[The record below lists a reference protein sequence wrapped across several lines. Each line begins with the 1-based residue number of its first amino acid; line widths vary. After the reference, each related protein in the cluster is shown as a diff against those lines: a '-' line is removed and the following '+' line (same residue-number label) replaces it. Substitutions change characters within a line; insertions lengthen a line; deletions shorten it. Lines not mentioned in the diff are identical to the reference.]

1 VNRNVG
7 IATVIGIVII
17 IGVISFQ
24 IYDSSYQ
31 RSTVDEYYSDKTH
44 EDEKNVKHV
53 VYPDNPQTLRG
64 LTINKDKYLIGENV
78 FIRINNIPMGLKDN
92 LQIFTP
98 EGIRYIN
105 IPFDGNEKNSF
116 KHYFRPSLMKQ
127 FDMCDKEQIVGKWT
141 IQFEGL
147 ANERLHFQV
156 VDEFLP
162 HSEGYYVTC
171 NENPMELPIVQPSLG
186 E

>member
-1 VNRNVG
+1 MNRNVG

-24 IYDSSYQ
+24 MYESSYE

-44 EDEKNVKHV
+44 EDEKNIKHV
-53 VYPDNPQTLRG
+53 VYPENPQTLRG

-78 FIRINNIPMGLKDN
+78 FMRINNIPMGLKDN
-92 LQIFTP
+92 LQVFTP
-98 EGIRYIN
+98 QGIKYIN
-105 IPFDGNEKNSF
+105 IPFDGNEKDSF
-116 KHYFRPSLMKQ
+116 KHYFRPSLLKQ
-127 FDMCDKEQIVGKWT
+127 FHMCDKEQLIGKWT

-147 ANERLHFQV
+147 PNEKLNFQV
-156 VDEFLP
+156 LDEILP
-162 HSEGYYVTC
+162 HSEEYYVSC
-171 NENPMELPIVQPSLG
+171 NENPLELPIVQPSLD